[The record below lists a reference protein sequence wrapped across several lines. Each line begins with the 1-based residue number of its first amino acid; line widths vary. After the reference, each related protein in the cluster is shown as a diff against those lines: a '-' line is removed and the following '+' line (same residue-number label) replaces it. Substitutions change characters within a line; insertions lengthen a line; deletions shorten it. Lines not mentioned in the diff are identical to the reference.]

1 MVALQV
7 NAGTA
12 APSQG
17 EGAKPGRPFLKIL
30 SAWVNMN
37 QSQYVVRETAMA
49 ENTNLVRRFCVID
62 KRYRGIVRPQRNP
75 RLNLTGQGYWNRL
88 LKIEALEGSPLMPD
102 IIADSVP
109 RAL

>member
-1 MVALQV
+1 MLALQV
-7 NAGTA
+7 NSGTA

-17 EGAKPGRPFLKIL
+17 GGAKPGRPFLKIL

-37 QSQYVVRETAMA
+37 KSQYVVRETAMA

-75 RLNLTGQGYWNRL
+75 RLYLNGQGYWNRL
-88 LKIEALEGSPLMPD
+88 LKMQEVDSSPLLPE
-102 IIADSVP
+102 IISAS
-109 RAL
+109 